1 MKYAMISQPMNNKSD
16 EEIKAVRAQA
26 TEYLESLGYTVV
38 NSYFA
43 DQYQLKDAMQ
53 VANPPVYFLSKSIER
68 MAECHAVY
76 FANGWENARGCK
88 IEHEIAVAYGI
99 EVLYEKS

>member
-1 MKYAMISQPMNNKSD
+1 MKYAMISQPMNSKSD

-26 TEYLESLGYTVV
+26 TECLGSLGYSVV

-43 DQYQLKDAMQ
+43 NEYQLKDAMQ

-76 FANGWENARGCK
+76 FASGWENARGCK
-88 IEHEIAVAYGI
+88 IEHQIAVAYGM

>member
-1 MKYAMISQPMNNKSD
+1 MKYAMISQPMSD
-16 EEIKAVRAQA
+16 EAVRAQA
-26 TEYLESLGYTVV
+26 TEYLGYTVV

-43 DQYQLKDAMQ
+43 DEHQLKDAMQ

-76 FANGWENARGCK
+76 FAEGWENARGCK
-88 IEHEIAVAYGI
+88 IEHETAVAYGMD
-99 EVLYEKS
+99 L

>member
-1 MKYAMISQPMNNKSD
+1 MKNAMISQPMNNKSD

-26 TEYLESLGYTVV
+26 IEYLESLGYTVV

-68 MAECHAVY
+68 MAECNAVY
-76 FANGWENARGCK
+76 FAEGWENARGCK
-88 IEHEIAVAYGI
+88 IEHETAVAYGM

>member
-1 MKYAMISQPMNNKSD
+1 MKNIMISQPMNNKSD

-26 TEYLESLGYTVV
+26 IEYLESLGYTVV

-53 VANPPVYFLSKSIER
+53 VVNRPVYFLSKSIEKL
-68 MAECHAVY
+68 ADCHAVY
-76 FANGWENARGCK
+76 FVSGWENARGCK
-88 IEHEIAVAYGI
+88 IEHEIAIAYGM